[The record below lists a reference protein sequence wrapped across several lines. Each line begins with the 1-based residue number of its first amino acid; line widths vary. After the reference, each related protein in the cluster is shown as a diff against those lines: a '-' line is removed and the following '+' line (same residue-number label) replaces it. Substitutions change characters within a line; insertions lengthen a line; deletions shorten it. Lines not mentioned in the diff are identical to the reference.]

1 MEYEFAERVKKV
13 QPSATLGITTL
24 AKAMKADGI
33 DVIGLGAGEPDFDT
47 PDHIKEAAEEAIREG
62 FTKYT
67 PVGGINE
74 LKDAIIEKF
83 QRDNGL
89 SYDRA
94 QIFVSCGA
102 KHSIYNLFQA
112 LCGPGDEVI
121 VPAPYWLSYPD
132 QVCLAGATPVI
143 VETNEA
149 ESFRLSADRLREAV
163 TGATR
168 ILVLNSPSNPTGAA
182 YPRSELEKIA
192 EVAIEKDFL
201 ILSDEI
207 YESIVYDGFTSTSIA
222 SLGDEVKER
231 TLLVNGVSK
240 TYAMT
245 GWRIGYFAADASV
258 AAAVNKI
265 QGHSTSNPT
274 SIAQRAA
281 VAAITGPQEAVA
293 EMTAA
298 FAGRRDALLDRFGR
312 IPGVTC
318 YKPQGAFYLFPRV
331 SAYYGRGYGG
341 KSVAGS
347 KDMAKYL
354 LEEAQVAVVPGEAFG
369 ADDCIRIS
377 YAASM
382 ESLGKG
388 LDRIEE
394 ALSSLE

>member
-1 MEYEFAERVKKV
+1 MKCDLADRIKKV
-13 QPSATLGITTL
+13 QPSATLAIKTM

-33 DVIGLGAGEPDFDT
+33 DVVDLGAGEPDFDT
-47 PDHIKEAAEEAIREG
+47 PVHIKDAAIEAIREG

-67 PVGGINE
+67 PVGGIDE
-74 LKDAIIEKF
+74 LKDAIVGKLHSENAI
-83 QRDNGL
+83 
-89 SYDRA
+89 SYDRS
-94 QIFVSCGA
+94 QIFISCGA

-132 QVCLAGATPVI
+132 QISLAGATPVI
-143 VETNEA
+143 VETTED

-168 ILVLNSPSNPTGAA
+168 VLVLNSPSNPTGAA
-182 YPRSELEKIA
+182 YSRAELERIA

-207 YESIVYDGFTSTSIA
+207 YERIVYDGFTHTSIA
-222 SLGDEVKER
+222 SLGDEVKDR

-240 TYAMT
+240 TFAMT
-245 GWRIGYFAADASV
+245 GWRIGYFAADASI

-281 VAAITGPQEAVA
+281 LAAITGPQEEVA

-298 FAGRRDALLDRFGR
+298 FAERRDYILDRFGR
-312 IPGVTC
+312 IPGITC
-318 YKPQGAFYLFPRV
+318 YKPQGAFYLFPRM
-331 SAYYGRGYGG
+331 SDYYGRKCGG
-341 KSVAGS
+341 KAVVGS
-347 KDMAKYL
+347 GDMAKYF
-354 LEEAQVAVVPGEAFG
+354 LEQAQVAVVPGKAFG
-369 ADDCIRIS
+369 ADDYVRIS

-382 ESLGKG
+382 EAISKG

-394 ALSSLE
+394 ALARLE